1 MIKHKP
7 FLRWFLFAMLT
18 SVGIFFVG
26 REGFFETLL
35 ERDFTNLSFVILVL
49 FGWVSAVM
57 GLRIRKVGAWVK
69 TRNGV
74 YDRKGNLVDPVEVK
88 EFSTIAWFV
97 AALSM
102 KIGMT
107 GTVWGF
113 IAALIGF
120 MGIDINDPVAA
131 QSGMSHMISGVMAA
145 LYTTFVGLV
154 CSLFIVIQAYH
165 LDFSIREKK

>member
-1 MIKHKP
+1 M
-7 FLRWFLFAMLT
+7 RWFLFAILT
-18 SVGIFFVG
+18 LVGIFFVG

-35 ERDFTNLSFVILVL
+35 ERDFTRLSFVILAL
-49 FGWVSAVM
+49 FTWVSLAI
-57 GLRIRKVGAWVK
+57 GIRTKKVGAWVK
-69 TRNGV
+69 TSKGV
-74 YDRKGNLVDPVEVK
+74 YDRKGKLVDPSEIR

-97 AALSM
+97 AALST
-102 KIGMT
+102 KIGMI

-113 IAALIGF
+113 IVALIGF
-120 MGIDINDPVAA
+120 IGININDPVAA